1 MVEVDGDGLVRKHTD
16 HWSVA
21 SLLETKLG
29 WVYNVGRR
37 AFGATTSLM
46 IGWLTKDKTPL
57 LLTGVAGRATATAP
71 SQEAN
76 SKLN

>member
-37 AFGATTSLM
+37 AFGATTSLL
-46 IGWLTKDKTPL
+46 IGWLSKDKSVPL
-57 LLTGVAGRATATAP
+57 LTAAAGRAVTAQAVM
-71 SQEAN
+71 
-76 SKLN
+76 SKTD